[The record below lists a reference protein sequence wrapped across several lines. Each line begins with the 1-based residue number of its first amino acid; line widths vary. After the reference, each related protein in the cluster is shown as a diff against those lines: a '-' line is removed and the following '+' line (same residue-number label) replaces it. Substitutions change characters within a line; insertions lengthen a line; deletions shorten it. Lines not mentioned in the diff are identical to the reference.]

1 LEGEKMKK
9 WPPHA
14 GDNKRQKKRR
24 KRRYILCTASTK
36 EKLSSLLRANKD
48 ELKKQTMGAMS

>member
-1 LEGEKMKK
+1 MKK

-48 ELKKQTMGAMS
+48 GLKKQTMGAMFCQR